1 MKNVLKLLAKGVLI
15 PLGLTPAASEARAA
29 IQKKGFW
36 SDMTRYV
43 ISSKEMD
50 YIMKIVN
57 SSKESVLL
65 IKGVQ
70 ETIKKEWFC

>member
-1 MKNVLKLLAKGVLI
+1 
-15 PLGLTPAASEARAA
+15 
-29 IQKKGFW
+29 
-36 SDMTRYV
+36 MTRYV
-43 ISSKEMD
+43 ISNKEMD